1 MNNDPRV
8 IVAIDA
14 QTRKEALHLVKRL
27 QPELCR
33 LKVGK
38 ELFTACGPPIVE
50 KFVAEGFEVFLDLK
64 YHDIPNTVA
73 KACAAAAELGVWM
86 LNVHALGGR
95 RMLAAAREA
104 VNKATHR
111 PLLIAVTVLTSLQHE
126 DLSELGI
133 TEEPHALALR
143 LAALA
148 QKEGLDGVVC
158 SAHEAE
164 AMKRRFGPAFKLIT
178 PGIRLPGDAA
188 ADQRRIMTPTEA
200 VKLGADYVVIGRSI
214 STSDDPLSKLLTI
227 NSDLAAILPQAEIG

>member
-1 MNNDPRV
+1 MQDPKV

-14 QTRKEALHLVKRL
+14 QNQKDALHLAKRL
-27 QPELCR
+27 QPDLCR

-38 ELFTACGPPIVE
+38 ELFTACGPAIVE
-50 KFVAEGFEVFLDLK
+50 KLSALGFEVFLDLK

-104 VNKATHR
+104 VDKTAHR
-111 PLLIAVTVLTSLQHE
+111 PLLIAVTVLTSLQQE
-126 DLSELGI
+126 DLTELGLR
-133 TEEPHALALR
+133 EEPQVLALR

-148 QKEGLDGVVC
+148 REMGLDGVVC
-158 SAHEAE
+158 SAQEAE
-164 AMKRRFGPAFKLIT
+164 AMRRRFGAGFKLVT
-178 PGIRLPGDAA
+178 PGIRLPGDDA
-188 ADQRRIMTPTEA
+188 ADQRRIMTPAEA

-227 NSDLAAILPQAEIG
+227 NSDLAAILPQPEIG